1 MQPLQSTKK
10 DGKIRKRCYFVN
22 LILCNRQK
30 NRDFIFSKNRRS
42 AGEKT
47 VFALPAGAAGAI
59 QTEKSGVGEEPWYVM
74 CVRWDFME

>member
-47 VFALPAGAAGAI
+47 AFALPAGVAGAK
-59 QTEKSGVGEEPWYVM
+59 QTEKAEWGKNHGM
-74 CVRWDFME
+74 